1 MDTVIFTGKVHIKE
15 LKEDRPKEYEAIMND
30 PELQKK
36 IGDAPP
42 KFLERASRI
51 FGFTALITG
60 IVLIL
65 LIIYSMIFL
74 YQ

>member
-1 MDTVIFTGKVHIKE
+1 MDTVIFTGKVDIDE
-15 LKEDRPKEYEAIMND
+15 LKEDRPREYEAIMND
-30 PELQKK
+30 PELLKK
-36 IGDAPP
+36 MGGPP
-42 KFLERASRI
+42 PVFLKRVSKI

-60 IVLIL
+60 IILIL